1 LRYLDSMKQGDIA
14 PDFELADDK
23 GTTRKLSEYLAD
35 GPVVLFFYP
44 IASSSGCTVEACHFR
59 DLASDFAS
67 AGAQRLGISPDSVAK
82 QQQFSATNSFDYP
95 LLADEG
101 GVVAEQFGVKRGK
114 LIGKLAPVKR
124 ATFVI
129 GTDRTVLAVLTSETK
144 MNSHADR
151 ALEVL
156 KAQAA

>member
-1 LRYLDSMKQGDIA
+1 MKQGETA
-14 PDFELADDK
+14 PDFELADDQ
-23 GTTRKLSEYLAD
+23 GTVRKLSEYLAS

-44 IASSSGCTVEACHFR
+44 IASSPGCTAQACHFR
-59 DLASDFAS
+59 DLGAKFGAV
-67 AGAQRLGISPDSVAK
+67 GAQRLGISPDSVAK
-82 QQQFSATNSFDYP
+82 QQQFSASHSFDYP

-101 GVVAEQFGVKRGK
+101 GTVAEQFGVKRGK

-129 GTDRTVLAVLTSETK
+129 GPDRTVLAVINSETK

-156 KAQAA
+156 KAQVA

>member
-1 LRYLDSMKQGDIA
+1 MKQGEIA
-14 PDFELADDK
+14 PDFELADDQ
-23 GTTRKLSEYLAD
+23 GTVRKLSEYLTS

-44 IASSSGCTVEACHFR
+44 IASSPGCTAQACHFR
-59 DLASDFAS
+59 DLGAEFGAV
-67 AGAQRLGISPDSVAK
+67 GAQRLGISTDSVAK
-82 QQQFSATNSFDYP
+82 QQQFSASHSFDYP

-101 GVVAEQFGVKRGK
+101 GTVAEQFGVKRGK
-114 LIGKLAPVKR
+114 LMGKLAPVKR
-124 ATFVI
+124 STFVI
-129 GTDRTVLAVLTSETK
+129 GPDRTVLAVITSETK

>member
-1 LRYLDSMKQGDIA
+1 MKQGDTV

-23 GTTRKLSEYLAD
+23 GASRKLSKYLAS

-44 IASSSGCTVEACHFR
+44 LASSSGCTVEACHFR
-59 DLASDFAS
+59 DLATEFAA
-67 AGAQRLGISPDSVAK
+67 AGAQRLGISPDNVAK
-82 QQQFSATNSFDYP
+82 QQKFSSTNSFDYP
-95 LLADEG
+95 LLADENG
-101 GVVAEQFGVKRGK
+101 AVAEQFGVKRGK
-114 LIGKLAPVKR
+114 LLGKLAPVKR

-129 GTDRTVLAVLTSETK
+129 GTDRTVLAVITSETK

-156 KAQAA
+156 KDNAA